1 MPRKITPDCPARQIL
16 FEHAERLRSVHT
28 MEMFAADPD
37 RFDRLSFEFGG
48 LFMDLSKNHLD
59 VDTFLSL
66 VELAR
71 TTGVEKWRDR
81 MFSGEPVNG
90 TEGRAALH
98 VALRNLHGPSFV
110 VDGEDITASVR
121 HGLDQM
127 AGMVERLRTHQWVG
141 ATDKPITDVLHIG
154 IGGSILGPAAAA
166 RALARPNGQPVR
178 VHYVSNVDA
187 EAIFPVLESLN
198 PENTLI
204 TTVSKSFSTLETLT
218 NGETAREWLLETL
231 PANKI
236 GRHLIGITAEPST
249 AADFGIPEE
258 NILTFW
264 PWVGGRFSLWSTVG
278 LPIALTI
285 GMDTFYR
292 LLYGAHLMDKHFCEA
307 PLEENLPV
315 LLALVGIWNTDFQ
328 DTGAHAILPYDER
341 LAGLPQHLQQLEMES
356 TGKSANRWDEL
367 TPWHTAPIVFG
378 MPGNDAQHTF
388 FQALHQGTRTI
399 SADFIGCI
407 RQDHPHD
414 NHHDR
419 LMANLFSQTEALM
432 RGRTEGNGGGDIHR
446 LCPGNRPSTTI
457 LLDAMEPETL
467 GMLLALYEHKVF
479 VQGTVWGV
487 NPFDQWGVELGKD
500 LARTILDQI
509 ESGKPISSHDG
520 STNGLVNRFV
530 KSRRKSDT

>member
-1 MPRKITPDCPARQIL
+1 M
-16 FEHAERLRSVHT
+16 RLHGVHT
-28 MEMFAADPD
+28 MKMFATDPD
-37 RFDRLSFEFGG
+37 RFDYFSFEFGG
-48 LFMDLSKNHLD
+48 LFMDLSKNHMDRD
-59 VDTFLSL
+59 VLTSL
-66 VELAR
+66 VELAQ
-71 TTGVEKWRDR
+71 TTGVETWRDK

-90 TEGRAALH
+90 TERRAALH
-98 VALRNLHGPSFV
+98 TALRNSDGPPFV

-121 HGLDQM
+121 QGLEKM
-127 AGMVERLRTHQWVG
+127 AGIVTRLRSHQWIG
-141 ATDKPITDVLHIG
+141 STGKPITDVLHIG
-154 IGGSILGPAAAA
+154 IGGSILGPAAAS
-166 RALARPNGQPVR
+166 RALARPGPSHNPIN

-198 PENTLI
+198 PESTLI
-204 TTVSKSFSTLETLT
+204 TAVSKSFTTLETLT
-218 NGETAREWLLETL
+218 NAQTARDWLMESL
-231 PANKI
+231 PGRDI
-236 GRHLIGITAEPST
+236 GQHLIGITAEPSS
-249 AADFGIPEE
+249 AIAFGIPED

-278 LPIALTI
+278 LPIALTV
-285 GMDTFYR
+285 GMESFLR
-292 LLYGAHLMDKHFCEA
+292 LLEGARQMDRHFCDE
-307 PLEENLPV
+307 PLDQNLPV
-315 LLALVGIWNTDFQ
+315 LLALIGIWNTDFQ

-356 TGKSANRWDEL
+356 TGKSANRWGEM

-432 RGRTEGNGGGDIHR
+432 RGRPEVINGNDIHHF
-446 LCPGNRPSTTI
+446 CPGNRPSTTI

-479 VQGTVWGV
+479 VQATIWGI
-487 NPFDQWGVELGKD
+487 NPFDQWGVELGKE
-500 LARTILDQI
+500 LAQTILEQI
-509 ESGKPISSHDG
+509 ESGNAVSDHDS

-530 KSRRKSDT
+530 KSRQKPDR

>member
-249 AADFGIPEE
+249 A
-258 NILTFW
+258 
-264 PWVGGRFSLWSTVG
+264 
-278 LPIALTI
+278 
-285 GMDTFYR
+285 
-292 LLYGAHLMDKHFCEA
+292 LLSAE
-307 PLEENLPV
+307 PR
-315 LLALVGIWNTDFQ
+315 Q
-328 DTGAHAILPYDER
+328 R
-341 LAGLPQHLQQLEMES
+341 LA
-356 TGKSANRWDEL
+356 R
-367 TPWHTAPIVFG
+367 
-378 MPGNDAQHTF
+378 
-388 FQALHQGTRTI
+388 
-399 SADFIGCI
+399 
-407 RQDHPHD
+407 
-414 NHHDR
+414 
-419 LMANLFSQTEALM
+419 
-432 RGRTEGNGGGDIHR
+432 
-446 LCPGNRPSTTI
+446 
-457 LLDAMEPETL
+457 
-467 GMLLALYEHKVF
+467 
-479 VQGTVWGV
+479 
-487 NPFDQWGVELGKD
+487 
-500 LARTILDQI
+500 
-509 ESGKPISSHDG
+509 
-520 STNGLVNRFV
+520 
-530 KSRRKSDT
+530 SRR